1 MDDIIFER
9 DYREAESG
17 EYDEWYD
24 EVFDRAVNGGML
36 KAYSDAMDKIPK
48 IIIPEDKKN
57 YEYLLERC
65 DAFVE
70 RHRGRIEGIVDY
82 HHWHSEI
89 NMFLPFAEFDDPEDL
104 GFLKEI
110 ADKSH
115 SVCFSPD
122 KDGGI
127 RVHIFINYFDEL
139 MPEEAK
145 QLVEY
150 DAIMKDER
158 LASLLGMQDSFK
170 PEDGPDLERIENLL
184 ERFET
189 ETELDRN
196 DVFYAVFRLIIKSK
210 DEDITLAKIADMME
224 VLLYLVLNGGLDQDE

>member
-17 EYDEWYD
+17 EYDEWCD
-24 EVFDRAVNGGML
+24 EVFARAVNGGML

-89 NMFLPFAEFDDPEDL
+89 NMFLPFAEFGDPEDL

-110 ADKSH
+110 ADKAH
-115 SVCFSPD
+115 TVC
-122 KDGGI
+122 
-127 RVHIFINYFDEL
+127 INYFDEL
-139 MPEEAK
+139 MPEEAR

-184 ERFET
+184 DRFET

>member
-17 EYDEWYD
+17 EYDEWYNK
-24 EVFDRAVNGGML
+24 VFDRAVNGGML

-89 NMFLPFAEFDDPEDL
+89 NMFLPFAEFGDPEDL
-104 GFLKEI
+104 GFLNEI

>member
-17 EYDEWYD
+17 EYDEWCD

-89 NMFLPFAEFDDPEDL
+89 NMFLPFAEFGDPEDL

-115 SVCFSPD
+115 SICFSPD

-150 DAIMKDER
+150 DAIMSGLHPCWECRIRSSRKTDR
-158 LASLLGMQDSFK
+158 IWNASKTFSDDLKPKPSLIETMFSMQFS
-170 PEDGPDLERIENLL
+170 
-184 ERFET
+184 
-189 ETELDRN
+189 
-196 DVFYAVFRLIIKSK
+196 A
-210 DEDITLAKIADMME
+210 
-224 VLLYLVLNGGLDQDE
+224 

>member
-17 EYDEWYD
+17 EYDEWCD

-82 HHWHSEI
+82 HHWHSLKHKGFQGRAGHQALAAWVE
-89 NMFLPFAEFDDPEDL
+89 EL
-104 GFLKEI
+104 GL
-110 ADKSH
+110 
-115 SVCFSPD
+115 
-122 KDGGI
+122 
-127 RVHIFINYFDEL
+127 
-139 MPEEAK
+139 
-145 QLVEY
+145 
-150 DAIMKDER
+150 
-158 LASLLGMQDSFK
+158 
-170 PEDGPDLERIENLL
+170 
-184 ERFET
+184 
-189 ETELDRN
+189 
-196 DVFYAVFRLIIKSK
+196 
-210 DEDITLAKIADMME
+210 
-224 VLLYLVLNGGLDQDE
+224 

>member
-17 EYDEWYD
+17 EYDEWCD

-89 NMFLPFAEFDDPEDL
+89 NMFLPFAEFGDPEDL

-122 KDGGI
+122 KNGGI

-150 DAIMKDER
+150 DAI
-158 LASLLGMQDSFK
+158 LK
-170 PEDGPDLERIENLL
+170 PELERIENLL
-184 ERFET
+184 ERFEI

>member
-1 MDDIIFER
+1 
-9 DYREAESG
+9 
-17 EYDEWYD
+17 
-24 EVFDRAVNGGML
+24 
-36 KAYSDAMDKIPK
+36 
-48 IIIPEDKKN
+48 
-57 YEYLLERC
+57 
-65 DAFVE
+65 
-70 RHRGRIEGIVDY
+70 
-82 HHWHSEI
+82 
-89 NMFLPFAEFDDPEDL
+89 
-104 GFLKEI
+104 
-110 ADKSH
+110 
-115 SVCFSPD
+115 
-122 KDGGI
+122 
-127 RVHIFINYFDEL
+127 

-184 ERFET
+184 ERFEI

-210 DEDITLAKIADMME
+210 DENITLAKIADMME

>member
-82 HHWHSEI
+82 HPGI
-89 NMFLPFAEFDDPEDL
+89 
-104 GFLKEI
+104 LKSI
-110 ADKSH
+110 
-115 SVCFSPD
+115 CFFPSQSLV
-122 KDGGI
+122 I
-127 RVHIFINYFDEL
+127 RKTSDF
-139 MPEEAK
+139 
-145 QLVEY
+145 
-150 DAIMKDER
+150 
-158 LASLLGMQDSFK
+158 
-170 PEDGPDLERIENLL
+170 
-184 ERFET
+184 
-189 ETELDRN
+189 
-196 DVFYAVFRLIIKSK
+196 
-210 DEDITLAKIADMME
+210 
-224 VLLYLVLNGGLDQDE
+224 

>member
-1 MDDIIFER
+1 
-9 DYREAESG
+9 
-17 EYDEWYD
+17 
-24 EVFDRAVNGGML
+24 
-36 KAYSDAMDKIPK
+36 
-48 IIIPEDKKN
+48 
-57 YEYLLERC
+57 
-65 DAFVE
+65 
-70 RHRGRIEGIVDY
+70 
-82 HHWHSEI
+82 
-89 NMFLPFAEFDDPEDL
+89 
-104 GFLKEI
+104 
-110 ADKSH
+110 
-115 SVCFSPD
+115 
-122 KDGGI
+122 
-127 RVHIFINYFDEL
+127 

-170 PEDGPDLERIENLL
+170 QEDGPDLERIENLL

-196 DVFYAVFRLIIKSK
+196 EVFYAVFRLIIKSK

>member
-70 RHRGRIEGIVDY
+70 RHRGRIEELLTTITGILKSICFFPSQSLVIRKTSD
-82 HHWHSEI
+82 
-89 NMFLPFAEFDDPEDL
+89 
-104 GFLKEI
+104 FLKEI

-196 DVFYAVFRLIIKSK
+196 DVFYAVFHLIIKSK

>member
-1 MDDIIFER
+1 M
-9 DYREAESG
+9 
-17 EYDEWYD
+17 
-24 EVFDRAVNGGML
+24 
-36 KAYSDAMDKIPK
+36 
-48 IIIPEDKKN
+48 
-57 YEYLLERC
+57 
-65 DAFVE
+65 E

-89 NMFLPFAEFDDPEDL
+89 NMFLPFAEFGDPEDL

-115 SVCFSPD
+115 SICFSPD

-170 PEDGPDLERIENLL
+170 PEDRPDLERIENLL
-184 ERFET
+184 GRFET

>member
-17 EYDEWYD
+17 EYDEWCD

-89 NMFLPFAEFDDPEDL
+89 NMFLPFAEFGDPEDQTL
-104 GFLKEI
+104 
-110 ADKSH
+110 
-115 SVCFSPD
+115 
-122 KDGGI
+122 
-127 RVHIFINYFDEL
+127 RR
-139 MPEEAK
+139 EET
-145 QLVEY
+145 Y
-150 DAIMKDER
+150 
-158 LASLLGMQDSFK
+158 
-170 PEDGPDLERIENLL
+170 
-184 ERFET
+184 
-189 ETELDRN
+189 
-196 DVFYAVFRLIIKSK
+196 
-210 DEDITLAKIADMME
+210 
-224 VLLYLVLNGGLDQDE
+224 

>member
-1 MDDIIFER
+1 
-9 DYREAESG
+9 
-17 EYDEWYD
+17 
-24 EVFDRAVNGGML
+24 
-36 KAYSDAMDKIPK
+36 
-48 IIIPEDKKN
+48 
-57 YEYLLERC
+57 
-65 DAFVE
+65 
-70 RHRGRIEGIVDY
+70 
-82 HHWHSEI
+82 
-89 NMFLPFAEFDDPEDL
+89 
-104 GFLKEI
+104 
-110 ADKSH
+110 
-115 SVCFSPD
+115 
-122 KDGGI
+122 
-127 RVHIFINYFDEL
+127 

-196 DVFYAVFRLIIKSK
+196 DAFYAVFRLIIKSK